1 MAARP
6 RPTAKRAAGWSD
18 PAFARVAAVVY
29 TVAGLVF
36 PPNRQPSAEA
46 GMLRAMT
53 SLRIADPD
61 LLATMVGAPGEAR
74 DALLAELTVGE
85 TYFFR
90 EAAQLDLLR
99 TEVLPSLL
107 ATRAT
112 TDPLRIWSAGCASGE
127 EPYTLAILLRE
138 LGWSHAAEILGTDVS
153 APRLASARRGR
164 YTRWSLRGVSA
175 PRVERWFQPVGT
187 HFQLDPAI
195 RASVRFAPL
204 NLMSTE
210 YPSVESGTANQN
222 VVLCRN
228 VLIYFDMPSVALI
241 ASRLLA
247 ALAPGGWLLLG
258 ASDPSLAELVPC
270 EVVMT
275 PAGIAYRRD
284 DRDPDRGAR
293 LRNASVV
300 RVPIPSGV
308 PAPIPPDR
316 APSANVATRMP
327 TDASRDAGDTAVPA
341 RGRTSRVAS
350 RDELRVAEVPAA
362 ATISDAAKPD
372 AHYKARNYAAAEARA
387 RSSIASNAGDVGAWV
402 ILVRALANQGRLREA
417 DEQCTRALDHHRG
430 SAELHYLHSMLLGAA
445 GQYRESAKAAR
456 RAIYLDPRFVMA
468 HLQMGDALAYLDDTA
483 RAGLA
488 FENVTQLL
496 ADVTDDRAIEGADGV
511 SASRLRHIAEL
522 RLRELTGARR
532 SR

>member
-6 RPTAKRAAGWSD
+6 RPAAKRTGGWSD

-29 TVAGLVF
+29 AVAGLVF

-46 GMLRAMT
+46 GMRRAMT

-99 TEVLPSLL
+99 TDVLPSLL
-107 ATRAT
+107 AARSAVA
-112 TDPLRIWSAGCASGE
+112 PLRLWSAGCASGE

-138 LGWSHAAEILGTDVS
+138 LGWPHPAEILGTDVS
-153 APRLASARRGR
+153 SPRLASARRGR

-175 PRVERWFQPVGT
+175 QRVERWFHPVGT
-187 HFQLDPAI
+187 QFQLDPAI

-210 YPSVESGTANQN
+210 YPSMESGTANQD

-247 ALAPGGWLLLG
+247 ALAPDGWLLLG
-258 ASDPSLAELVPC
+258 ASDPPLAELVPC

-284 DRDPDRGAR
+284 DRDPGPGAR
-293 LRNASVV
+293 LRNASAVRTPTPADASAAIPPAFTPSATNSR
-300 RVPIPSGV
+300 RVPDTSSRAAGGLEAATSEPISRGAV
-308 PAPIPPDR
+308 DDDRRVVESAAPATTADDADPRTRYMAGDYAR
-316 APSANVATRMP
+316 AEAL
-327 TDASRDAGDTAVPA
+327 SRSFVESDAGDV
-341 RGRTSRVAS
+341 R
-350 RDELRVAEVPAA
+350 
-362 ATISDAAKPD
+362 
-372 AHYKARNYAAAEARA
+372 
-387 RSSIASNAGDVGAWV
+387 AWV

-430 SAELHYLHSMLLGAA
+430 GAELHYLHAMLLSAA

-468 HLQMGDALAYLDDTA
+468 HLQMGDALARLDDTE
-483 RAGLA
+483 RAVLA
-488 FENVTQLL
+488 FENATQLL
-496 ADVTDDRAIEGADGV
+496 ADMTNHESIEGSDGV
-511 SASRLRHIAEL
+511 SASRLRQVAEL
-522 RLRELTGARR
+522 RLGDLRGARR
-532 SR
+532 GR